1 MIECLVTRHLLCLQ
15 KFVCAPLSVTSSLKM
30 EGDDHD
36 ENINESSPSSSSSSS
51 AKQSELLMKEIRPY
65 ISRADEFVNVDKK
78 TSYYCRLHAAN
89 VGVAKSKTFSRSP
102 ELTNLLVEQ
111 LDRLEKMRA
120 ENVVVD
126 DDGGGGGD
134 GGDNNREF
142 RESLD
147 VELDAL
153 HVEKFAYTL
162 FAKADAQDRKHKNR
176 TKKIAKLYY
185 VSANV
190 FEVLRSMMMNDDD
203 AKGKEGGEE
212 AIAAAGISPEIEEKQ
227 RYALWRAG
235 EISKAIRLGA
245 PCEDPPETSGKSE
258 NFEEEVVLD
267 ANEESDGDKKDESA
281 VEVQP
286 PPLPPQPAVT
296 LQPPPPQVHK
306 KGPPPG
312 VGGAKTTLTTTAF
325 STRAATK
332 EDINTQRPD
341 YEKIASA
348 QTLAKSAVSALGFE
362 DTRTAIEQ
370 LRAALDILESS

>member
-1 MIECLVTRHLLCLQ
+1 
-15 KFVCAPLSVTSSLKM
+15 M

-126 DDGGGGGD
+126 DCGGGD
-134 GGDNNREF
+134 GGGDNREF

-203 AKGKEGGEE
+203 AKGKERGEE

-258 NFEEEVVLD
+258 SFEEEVVLD
-267 ANEESDGDKKDESA
+267 ADEESDGDKKDESA
-281 VEVQP
+281 VEVPP

-312 VGGAKTTLTTTAF
+312 VGARAPPSKTTSTTAF
-325 STRAATK
+325 PTRAATK
-332 EDINTQRPD
+332 EDINTHRPD

>member
-1 MIECLVTRHLLCLQ
+1 MYECLVKRHLLCLQ
-15 KFVCAPLSVTSSLKM
+15 KFLCAPLSVTSSLKM

-36 ENINESSPSSSSSSS
+36 ENINESSPSSSSSS

-126 DDGGGGGD
+126 G

-203 AKGKEGGEE
+203 AKGKEGREE

-235 EISKAIRLGA
+235 EISKAIRLGV
-245 PCEDPPETSGKSE
+245 PCEDPPETSGKSKS
-258 NFEEEVVLD
+258 FEEEVVLD
-267 ANEESDGDKKDESA
+267 ADEESDGDKKDESA
-281 VEVQP
+281 VEVPP

-312 VGGAKTTLTTTAF
+312 VGARAPPKTTSTTAF
-325 STRAATK
+325 PTRAATK
-332 EDINTQRPD
+332 EDINTHRPD